1 MMMMMM
7 MMMMVCVFECADA
20 FTIMVPEEN
29 QTFPVSGVSDHTIM
43 GLY

>member
-1 MMMMMM
+1 MM

-29 QTFPVSGVSDHTIM
+29 QTFPVSGMSDHTIM